1 MGKPTVAFKGDG
13 DEGLA
18 LTEAVNR
25 NCECKHDSAGFTVG
39 TLCGPHAML
48 FDQRVLDHL
57 LWGRHVRS
65 AWPAATTT
73 LGQLPVVAA
82 RRQS

>member
-57 LWGRHVRS
+57 LWGRHVSERLLREEFSGAPS
-65 AWPAATTT
+65 A
-73 LGQLPVVAA
+73 
-82 RRQS
+82 